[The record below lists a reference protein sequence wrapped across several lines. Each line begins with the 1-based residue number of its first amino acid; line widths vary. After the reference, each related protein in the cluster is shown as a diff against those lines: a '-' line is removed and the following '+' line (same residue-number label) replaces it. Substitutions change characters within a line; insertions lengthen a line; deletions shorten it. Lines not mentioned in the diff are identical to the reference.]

1 MRFKLNFFI
10 KILTKRIYI
19 YNPTVF
25 IKSMFYFLII
35 IIMEQTFNSD
45 VITYLVVA
53 CVFIFVL
60 VVCTV
65 IFFLKKDKEIKLK
78 ADELKQKQSEMET
91 VMKTFEKMVS
101 EQANTLNKQG
111 AELGRNGQYNRAMSL
126 LMLEEQKAY
135 LYNVACIL
143 DSFVKKNNLQ
153 IEHGFITSEV
163 GRYRN
168 SQLLVLKGSLTQYA
182 DSLAV
187 TLNNET
193 VKVSA

>member
-1 MRFKLNFFI
+1 
-10 KILTKRIYI
+10 
-19 YNPTVF
+19 
-25 IKSMFYFLII
+25 
-35 IIMEQTFNSD
+35 MEQTFNSD

-78 ADELKQKQSEMET
+78 ADELKQKQIEMET

-111 AELGRNGQYNRAMSL
+111 DELGKNNRYNKAMSQ
-126 LMLEEQKAY
+126 LMLEEQKTY
-135 LYNVACIL
+135 LYSVACTL